1 MKIGLIVNPIAG
13 MGGRVGLKGTDGVSE
28 LAIRLGAKEIS
39 LERAEEALR
48 AITRKDVL
56 FFTCSGKMGEEVLK
70 KTGLRHEI
78 TYLAPNITSS
88 IDTKR
93 AAKNMLDCDLI
104 LFAGGDGT
112 ARDII
117 DAIDAE
123 VPILGIPAGV
133 KIFSPIFGLTPRE
146 TGSIVSEYDGST
158 TLQEVLDIDEEAY
171 RKGKLDI
178 RIWGIALV
186 PISSS
191 LQRGKEPL
199 GFNGA
204 KKDIAQR
211 IVDDT
216 KDELLIIG
224 PGTTTHEVK
233 KAFKVEGS
241 LLGVDLLRRGRIVKK
256 DASEKDILQ
265 EMKLWRGDKVII
277 VSPIGNQGFIFGR
290 GNQQISPEVIRNADK
305 IIVIASPEKLL
316 GIEALHV
323 DTGDPEMDKKL
334 RGYIKVLTGYRD
346 FKLMRIE

>member
-48 AITRKDVL
+48 AVTRKDVL

-70 KTGLRHEI
+70 KIGLRYEI
-78 TYLAPNITSS
+78 TYIAPRITSS
-88 IDTKR
+88 EDTKR
-93 AAKNMLDCDLI
+93 AAQNMLDCDLI

-133 KIFSPIFGLTPRE
+133 KIFSPVFGLTPRE
-146 TGSIVSEYDGST
+146 AGSIVSEYDGST
-158 TLQEVLDIDEEAY
+158 TIQEVLDIDEEAY

-178 RIWGIALV
+178 KIYGIARV
-186 PISSS
+186 PVSSS

-224 PGTTTHEVK
+224 PGTTTLEVK
-233 KAFKVEGS
+233 KAFKVEGG
-241 LLGVDLLRRGRIVKK
+241 LLGVDLIHRGRIVKK

-265 EMKLWRGDKVII
+265 ETKLWKGDKVII

-290 GNQQISPEVIRNADK
+290 GNQQISSEVIRNANK
-305 IIVIASPEKLL
+305 IIVIASPEKLMD
-316 GIEALHV
+316 IEALHV
-323 DTGDPEMDKKL
+323 DTGDPELDRKL
-334 RGYIKVLTGYRD
+334 RGYIKVLCGYRD
-346 FKLMRIE
+346 FKFMRIE